1 MKRKKKYK
9 LKKLRIVLA
18 ILILTTIFT
27 LIFNSNNI
35 ITYIKLKQLD
45 YSKESIKEIKKYDL
59 NIEKYSKKNLEYRL

>member
-9 LKKLRIVLA
+9 LKKLRVVLA
-18 ILILTTIFT
+18 VLILTTIFT

-59 NIEKYSKKNLEYRL
+59 NIEKYSKTLDKII